1 MALVILVR
9 HGQTDENVS
18 GRISGQGPVPLNA
31 RGQEQARLA
40 AETLAPLGITHIF
53 SSPLVRARQTAEFL
67 AERLQK
73 SIEEIPDLREVGY
86 GDWEGK
92 TFNEMR
98 THPVA
103 HQVFHDPINA
113 TFPNGDSLL
122 EVQQRG
128 VQVIEWVRN
137 MYPQGLMTVVSHG
150 DVIRT
155 VLAHYL
161 GMPFNEYRRLDLDNG
176 AISVLELFDGWIRVK
191 ALNFVPQVGNRWLEY
206 PASPRHQWYPGHWPD
221 AYWRKFVG
229 LLPGAS
235 VHFEH
240 SAVTR
245 DSDRAW
251 PRRHPVPP

>member
-31 RGQEQARLA
+31 RGQEQARLV
-40 AETLAPLGITHIF
+40 AEALAPLGVNYIF

-67 AERLQK
+67 AARLQK

-103 HQVFHDPINA
+103 HRVFHDPINA
-113 TFPNGDSLL
+113 TFPNGESLL

-128 VQVIEWVRN
+128 IRVIEWVRN
-137 MYPQGLMTVVSHG
+137 TYPQAIVTIVSHG

-155 VLAHYL
+155 ALAHYL

-191 ALNFVPQVGNRWLEY
+191 ALNFVPQVGNRWLESFY
-206 PASPRHQWYPGHWPD
+206 PTWKKMQEVAPASC
-221 AYWRKFVG
+221 V
-229 LLPGAS
+229 S
-235 VHFEH
+235 
-240 SAVTR
+240 
-245 DSDRAW
+245 
-251 PRRHPVPP
+251 

>member
-31 RGQEQARLA
+31 RGQEQARVV
-40 AETLAPLGITHIF
+40 AEALAPLGVNYIF

-67 AERLQK
+67 AARLQQ

-113 TFPNGDSLL
+113 TFPNGESLVG
-122 EVQQRG
+122 VQQRG
-128 VQVIEWVRN
+128 IRVIEWVRN
-137 MYPQGLMTVVSHG
+137 TYPQAIVTLVSHG

-155 VLAHYL
+155 ALAHYL

-191 ALNFVPQVGNRWLEY
+191 ALNFVPQVGNRWLESFY
-206 PASPRHQWYPGHWPD
+206 PTWKKMQEVAPASC
-221 AYWRKFVG
+221 V
-229 LLPGAS
+229 S
-235 VHFEH
+235 
-240 SAVTR
+240 
-245 DSDRAW
+245 
-251 PRRHPVPP
+251 

>member
-40 AETLAPLGITHIF
+40 AEVLAPLGITHIF

-92 TFNEMR
+92 TFNDMR

-113 TFPNGDSLL
+113 TFPNGESLL

-128 VQVIEWVRN
+128 IQVIEWVRN
-137 MYPQGLMTVVSHG
+137 TYPQGIVTVVSHG

-155 VLAHYL
+155 ALAHYL
-161 GMPFNEYRRLDLDNG
+161 GMFFNEYRRLDLDNG
-176 AISVLELFDGWIRVK
+176 AISVLELLDGWIRVK
-191 ALNFVPQVGNRWLEY
+191 ALNFVPQVGNRWLESFY
-206 PASPRHQWYPGHWPD
+206 PTWKKMQEVA
-221 AYWRKFVG
+221 
-229 LLPGAS
+229 
-235 VHFEH
+235 
-240 SAVTR
+240 
-245 DSDRAW
+245 
-251 PRRHPVPP
+251 PVSCVP

>member
-9 HGQTDENVS
+9 HGQTDENVN
-18 GRISGQGPVPLNA
+18 GRISGQGPVPLNV

-40 AETLAPLGITHIF
+40 AEVLAPLGITHIF

-67 AERLQK
+67 ATRLQK
-73 SIEEIPDLREVGY
+73 SIKEISDLREVGY

-103 HQVFHDPINA
+103 HQVFNDPINA
-113 TFPNGDSLL
+113 AFPNGESLL

-128 VQVIEWVRN
+128 IRVIEWMRGA
-137 MYPQGLMTVVSHG
+137 YPQGIVTVVSHG

-155 VLAHYL
+155 ALAYYL

-191 ALNFVPQVGNRWLEY
+191 ALNFVPQVGNRWLESFY
-206 PASPRHQWYPGHWPD
+206 PTWKKMQEMALTPCV
-221 AYWRKFVG
+221 F
-229 LLPGAS
+229 
-235 VHFEH
+235 
-240 SAVTR
+240 
-245 DSDRAW
+245 
-251 PRRHPVPP
+251 

>member
-18 GRISGQGPVPLNA
+18 GRISGQGPVPLNT

-40 AETLAPLGITHIF
+40 AEALAPLGITHLF

-113 TFPNGDSLL
+113 TFPNGESLL
-122 EVQQRG
+122 AVQQG
-128 VQVIEWVRN
+128 IV
-137 MYPQGLMTVVSHG
+137 TVVSHG

-155 VLAHYL
+155 ALAHYL

-191 ALNFVPQVGNRWLEY
+191 ALNFVPQVGNRWLESFY
-206 PASPRHQWYPGHWPD
+206 PTWKKMQEVAPAPCVS
-221 AYWRKFVG
+221 
-229 LLPGAS
+229 
-235 VHFEH
+235 
-240 SAVTR
+240 
-245 DSDRAW
+245 
-251 PRRHPVPP
+251 

>member
-40 AETLAPLGITHIF
+40 AEVLAPLGITHIF

-103 HQVFHDPINA
+103 HQVFHDPIKA
-113 TFPNGDSLL
+113 TFPNGESLL

-128 VQVIEWVRN
+128 IRVIEWVRN
-137 MYPQGLMTVVSHG
+137 TYPQGIVTVVSHG

-155 VLAHYL
+155 ALAYYL

-191 ALNFVPQVGNRWLEY
+191 ALNFVPQVGNRWLESFY
-206 PASPRHQWYPGHWPD
+206 PTWKKMQEVAATPCVS
-221 AYWRKFVG
+221 
-229 LLPGAS
+229 
-235 VHFEH
+235 
-240 SAVTR
+240 
-245 DSDRAW
+245 
-251 PRRHPVPP
+251 

>member
-31 RGQEQARLA
+31 RGQEQACLA
-40 AETLAPLGITHIF
+40 AEVLAPLGITHIF

-103 HQVFHDPINA
+103 HQVFHDPIKA
-113 TFPNGDSLL
+113 TFPNGESLL

-128 VQVIEWVRN
+128 IWVIEWVRN
-137 MYPQGLMTVVSHG
+137 TYPQGIVTVVSHG

-155 VLAHYL
+155 ALAHYL

-191 ALNFVPQVGNRWLEY
+191 ALNFVPQVGNRWLESFY
-206 PASPRHQWYPGHWPD
+206 PTWKKMQEVAATPCVS
-221 AYWRKFVG
+221 
-229 LLPGAS
+229 
-235 VHFEH
+235 
-240 SAVTR
+240 
-245 DSDRAW
+245 
-251 PRRHPVPP
+251 

>member
-31 RGQEQARLA
+31 RGQEQARVV
-40 AETLAPLGITHIF
+40 AEALAPLGVNYIF

-67 AERLQK
+67 AARLQQ

-103 HQVFHDPINA
+103 HQVFHDPMNA
-113 TFPNGDSLL
+113 TFPNGESLL

-128 VQVIEWVRN
+128 IRVIESVRN
-137 MYPQGLMTVVSHG
+137 TYPQAIVTIVSHG

-155 VLAHYL
+155 ALAHYL

-191 ALNFVPQVGNRWLEY
+191 ALNFVPQVGNRWLESFY
-206 PASPRHQWYPGHWPD
+206 PTWKKMQEVAPASC
-221 AYWRKFVG
+221 V
-229 LLPGAS
+229 S
-235 VHFEH
+235 
-240 SAVTR
+240 
-245 DSDRAW
+245 
-251 PRRHPVPP
+251 

>member
-1 MALVILVR
+1 MALIILVR

-18 GRISGQGPVPLNA
+18 GRISGQGPAPLNA

-40 AETLAPLGITHIF
+40 AEVLTPLGITQLF

-73 SIEEIPDLREVGY
+73 PIEEIADLREVGY

-98 THPVA
+98 SHPVA
-103 HQVFHDPINA
+103 HQVFNDPIKA
-113 TFPNGDSLL
+113 VFPNGEGLL

-128 VQVIEWVRN
+128 IRVIEWVRRT
-137 MYPQGLMTVVSHG
+137 YPQDIVAVVSHG

-155 VLAHYL
+155 ALAHYL

-176 AISVLELFDGWIRVK
+176 AISVLELFDEWVRVK
-191 ALNFVPQVGNRWLEY
+191 ALNFVPQIGHRWLESFY
-206 PASPRHQWYPGHWPD
+206 PTWKKMQELA
-221 AYWRKFVG
+221 AT
-229 LLPGAS
+229 A
-235 VHFEH
+235 
-240 SAVTR
+240 
-245 DSDRAW
+245 
-251 PRRHPVPP
+251 

>member
-18 GRISGQGPVPLNA
+18 GRISGQGPVPLNT

-40 AETLAPLGITHIF
+40 AEVLAPLGITHLF

-113 TFPNGDSLL
+113 TFPNGENLL

-128 VQVIEWVRN
+128 IRVIEWVRN
-137 MYPQGLMTVVSHG
+137 TYPQGIVTVVSHG

-155 VLAHYL
+155 ALAHYL

-191 ALNFVPQVGNRWLEY
+191 ALNFVPQVGNRWLESFY
-206 PASPRHQWYPGHWPD
+206 PTWKKMQEVAPASC
-221 AYWRKFVG
+221 V
-229 LLPGAS
+229 S
-235 VHFEH
+235 
-240 SAVTR
+240 
-245 DSDRAW
+245 
-251 PRRHPVPP
+251 

>member
-40 AETLAPLGITHIF
+40 AEVLAPLGITHIF
-53 SSPLVRARQTAEFL
+53 SSPLVRARHTAEFL

-103 HQVFHDPINA
+103 HQVFHDPIKA
-113 TFPNGDSLL
+113 TFPNGESLL

-128 VQVIEWVRN
+128 IRVIEWVRN
-137 MYPQGLMTVVSHG
+137 TYPQGIVTVVSHG

-155 VLAHYL
+155 ALAHYL

-191 ALNFVPQVGNRWLEY
+191 ALNFVPQVGNRWLESFY
-206 PASPRHQWYPGHWPD
+206 PTWKKMQEVAATPCVS
-221 AYWRKFVG
+221 
-229 LLPGAS
+229 
-235 VHFEH
+235 
-240 SAVTR
+240 
-245 DSDRAW
+245 
-251 PRRHPVPP
+251 

>member
-18 GRISGQGPVPLNA
+18 GRISGQGPVPLNT

-40 AETLAPLGITHIF
+40 AEVLAPLGITHLF

-113 TFPNGDSLL
+113 TFPNGESLL

-128 VQVIEWVRN
+128 IGVIEWVRN
-137 MYPQGLMTVVSHG
+137 TYPQGIVTVVSHG

-155 VLAHYL
+155 ALAHYL

-191 ALNFVPQVGNRWLEY
+191 ALNFVPQVGNRWLESFY
-206 PASPRHQWYPGHWPD
+206 PTWKKMQEVAPASC
-221 AYWRKFVG
+221 V
-229 LLPGAS
+229 S
-235 VHFEH
+235 
-240 SAVTR
+240 
-245 DSDRAW
+245 
-251 PRRHPVPP
+251 